1 MGAHLKSSVTTV
13 ASFYRS
19 SIGKKVVMAVTGAVL
34 VGFVTV
40 HMVGNLQTFAG
51 PEKINAYAALLKS
64 IPSMLWGTRIVVGLA
79 ALLHV
84 ATAIQLIVL
93 SLTSRPERYAR
104 KRSLRANWMSR
115 SMRIT
120 GPLLLLYIVYHL
132 LHLTVGTVHPSF
144 DVHDVYTNVITAFSS
159 PAVAIPYMV
168 AMALLGLHLGH
179 GIWSAIQ
186 TIGIDNSRLEEPLR
200 MVSVTLAVFIASGF
214 MAIPVAV
221 MAGVLR

>member
-34 VGFVTV
+34 VGFVCV